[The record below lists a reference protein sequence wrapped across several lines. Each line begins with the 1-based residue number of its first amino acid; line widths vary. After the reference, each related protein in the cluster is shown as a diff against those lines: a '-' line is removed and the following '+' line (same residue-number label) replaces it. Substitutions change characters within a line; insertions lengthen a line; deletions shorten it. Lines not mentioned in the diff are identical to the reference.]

1 MALLIG
7 CHLSNARGY
16 LAMAKE
22 AVSIHANTAQFFTRN
37 PRGGRAKALDL
48 SDIASYH
55 TFAEAHHLS
64 HLLAHAPYTI
74 NACSSDARVRQFA
87 KETMADD
94 LSMLSFFPGCCYN
107 FHPGNHMKQGAAQGV
122 ALIADMLNDV
132 LTPDLHTT
140 VLLETMAGKGTEV
153 GHRFEELRAIF
164 DGVRLQH
171 KMGVCLDTCH
181 VWDSGYDIV
190 HRLDAVLEEFDQII
204 GLSRLR
210 AVHLNDS
217 MNPRG
222 SRKDRHAKIGQGQIG
237 LDALVRILNHPKL
250 RHLPFYLE
258 TPNDLAG
265 YAEEISLLQRLYT
278 PDSL

>member
-1 MALLIG
+1 
-7 CHLSNARGY
+7 
-16 LAMAKE
+16 MAKD

-37 PRGGRAKALDL
+37 PRGSRAKALDM
-48 SDIASYH
+48 SDIAAYQ
-55 TFAEAHHLS
+55 TFAETHHLS
-64 HLLAHAPYTI
+64 HLLAHAPYTL
-74 NACSSDARVRQFA
+74 NACSADPHLRQFA
-87 KETMADD
+87 KETIADD
-94 LSMLSFFPGCCYN
+94 LSRLEFLPNCCYN
-107 FHPGNHMKQGAAQGV
+107 FHPGNHMKQGVNQGV
-122 ALIADMLNDV
+122 AFIANILNDV
-132 LTPDLHTT
+132 LTPQQHTM

-153 GHRFEELRAIF
+153 GWRFEELRAILNQ
-164 DGVRLQH
+164 VQLQH

-190 HRLDAVLEEFDQII
+190 HQLDAVLEEFDQII

-217 MNPRG
+217 MNLCG

-237 LDALVRILNHPKL
+237 LDALVRIINHPKL

-265 YAEEISLLQRLYT
+265 HAEEISLLQHLYQ

>member
-1 MALLIG
+1 
-7 CHLSNARGY
+7 
-16 LAMAKE
+16 
-22 AVSIHANTAQFFTRN
+22 
-37 PRGGRAKALDL
+37 
-48 SDIASYH
+48 
-55 TFAEAHHLS
+55 
-64 HLLAHAPYTI
+64 
-74 NACSSDARVRQFA
+74 
-87 KETMADD
+87 
-94 LSMLSFFPGCCYN
+94 
-107 FHPGNHMKQGAAQGV
+107 MKQGVNQGV
-122 ALIADMLNDV
+122 AFIANILNDV
-132 LTPDLHTT
+132 LTPQQHTM

-153 GHRFEELRAIF
+153 GWRFEELRAILNQ
-164 DGVRLQH
+164 VQLQH

-190 HRLDAVLEEFDQII
+190 HQLDAVLEEFDQII

-217 MNPRG
+217 MNLCG

-237 LDALVRILNHPKL
+237 LDALVRIINHPKL

-265 YAEEISLLQRLYT
+265 HAEEISLLQHLYQ